1 MNVRMTRRGLLLG
14 ASALLVAPAM
24 ITGPTRRA
32 AAATRL
38 TLGHGAAPGNPR
50 AVAAETFARL
60 VEEKSNGNV
69 RVVIAGSEQLGSDVA
84 MLTSLRTGALD
95 VSANSQG
102 AVSGLVPEVSA
113 LGLPFLFEDS
123 EAAFRVVDGG
133 IGQELAKKFEPLGI
147 IVLGWWDNGV
157 RHVTNSKRPI
167 VKPEDLRGLKIRTPA
182 DPITIDIFR
191 ALGAGTELISFSELY
206 VALQQGVVDGQENP
220 LANIASSKLY
230 EVNPL
235 ISLTAHK
242 WESTPFLLSTIG
254 WARLDEDGRNAVKA
268 AAAEAGAQQRQLMQE
283 AAAKHL
289 SEFQAN
295 PNLKV
300 NEVDRPAF
308 QAATAPVI
316 EAWKAKPF
324 GDLVE
329 RIVDAARS

>member
-1 MNVRMTRRGLLLG
+1 
-14 ASALLVAPAM
+14 
-24 ITGPTRRA
+24 
-32 AAATRL
+32 
-38 TLGHGAAPGNPR
+38 
-50 AVAAETFARL
+50 
-60 VEEKSNGNV
+60 
-69 RVVIAGSEQLGSDVA
+69 

-133 IGQELAKKFEPLGI
+133 VGQELAKKFEPLGI

-182 DPITIDIFR
+182 DPITIDIFH
-191 ALGAGTELISFSELY
+191 ALGAGVELISFSELY

-220 LANIASSKLY
+220 LANIASAKLY

-283 AAAKHL
+283 AAVKYL

-295 PNLKV
+295 PNVKV

-308 QAATAPVI
+308 QAATAPVL